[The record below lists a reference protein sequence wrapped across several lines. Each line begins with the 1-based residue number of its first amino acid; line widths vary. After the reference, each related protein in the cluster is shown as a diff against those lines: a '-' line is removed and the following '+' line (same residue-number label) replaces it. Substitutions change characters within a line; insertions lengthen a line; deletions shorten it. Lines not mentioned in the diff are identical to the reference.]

1 MNVRQLNKVVSS
13 VNTGFNQLSR
23 DIGRVDVNAR
33 AGIAS
38 AGAMANLPQISLPG
52 KSAISVSSAQYR
64 GQSAYAIGY
73 SRTSDNGKWLIRASV
88 SSNTQRDT
96 MIGGGASFVW

>member
-1 MNVRQLNKVVSS
+1 MSECIIS
-13 VNTGFNQLSR
+13 ETGIYTNCGRGSR

-38 AGAMANLPQISLPG
+38 AVAMANLPQISLPG
-52 KSAISVSSAQYR
+52 KSAISVSNAQYR

-73 SRTSDNGKWLIRASV
+73 SRISDNGKWLIRASV

-96 MIGGGASFVW
+96 AIGGGVGFVW

>member
-52 KSAISVSSAQYR
+52 KSAISVSNAQYR

-73 SRTSDNGKWLIRASV
+73 SRILIMANGLFERLLAVILSG
-88 SSNTQRDT
+88 
-96 MIGGGASFVW
+96 IL